1 MNFPKG
7 NPLLSLYNI
16 VLNKIKSLK
25 YPEEILYKNYL
36 GSKLCQAMIQQFRNT
51 NHLLLKPYRYK
62 HTEFFSIQDLT
73 NNLLINRKELKTLK
87 ELCFDVMYKKN
98 MNVFD
103 TFKEIP
109 KIIKKDIKKVL
120 ENRNR
125 IYDVCE
131 ENSALTLQ
139 KRKFVDKDH
148 IFPESSN
155 YFTILRKIYRRKY
168 VNINRFDTNDNFK
181 LLKISEQLTLK
192 FKCKIKKT
200 FLGLE
205 LNSNDIRHFV
215 NLEKYIKSIYYPD
228 LKESIYRFKS
238 LKEDK
243 ILVNYNRNDIE
254 SISGY
259 KFLKDNCFQDDE
271 YYVSLNIYIKEK
283 FNEISLY
290 FKIDEIIEIN

>member
-7 NPLLSLYNI
+7 NTILSLYNI

-25 YPEEILYKNYL
+25 YPEEILYQNYL
-36 GSKLCQAMIQQFRNT
+36 GSKLCHTMIQQFRNT
-51 NHLLLKPYRYK
+51 NNLLLKSYRYR
-62 HTEFFSIQDLT
+62 HTESFSIQDLT
-73 NNLLINRKELKTLK
+73 HNLIINSQGLKTLK

-103 TFKEIP
+103 AFNEIP
-109 KIIKKDIKKVL
+109 KIIKKDIKKTL
-120 ENRNR
+120 KNRNR
-125 IYDVCE
+125 IYDFCE

-139 KRKFVDKDH
+139 KRKFVNKDH
-148 IFPESSN
+148 IIPESST

-168 VNINRFDTNDNFK
+168 VNINRFNTTDNFK
-181 LLKISEQLTLK
+181 LLKISEPLTLK

-200 FLGLE
+200 MLGLE
-205 LNSNDIRHFV
+205 LNANTICHFV
-215 NLEKYIKSIYYPD
+215 NLEKYIKSMYYPD
-228 LKESIYRFKS
+228 LKESNYRFKS
-238 LKEDK
+238 LNGD
-243 ILVNYNRNDIE
+243 IIIVNYNKNDIN

-259 KFLKDNCFQDDE
+259 KFLKDQCFQDDE
-271 YYVSLNIYIKEK
+271 YYVSLNIFIKEK

>member
-1 MNFPKG
+1 MNFPKEYTVIT
-7 NPLLSLYNI
+7 LYNI

-25 YPEEILYKNYL
+25 YPEEILYQNYL

-51 NHLLLKPYRYK
+51 NHLLLKPYRYR

-73 NNLLINRKELKTLK
+73 NNLLINRKGLKTLK
-87 ELCFDVMYKKN
+87 ELCFDTMYKKN
-98 MNVFD
+98 INVFD

-120 ENRNR
+120 KNRNR
-125 IYDVCE
+125 IYDICE

-148 IFPESSN
+148 IFPESAN
-155 YFTILRKIYRRKY
+155 YFTILRKIYQRKY
-168 VNINRFDTNDNFK
+168 VNINRFNTNDNFK
-181 LLKISEQLTLK
+181 LLKISEPLTIKL
-192 FKCKIKKT
+192 KCKIRKT
-200 FLGLE
+200 LIGLE
-205 LNSNDIRHFV
+205 LNSNAIRHFI

-228 LKESIYRFKS
+228 LEESNYRFKT
-238 LKEDK
+238 LEGDK
-243 ILVNYNRNDIE
+243 IVVNYNINDID

-259 KFLKDNCFQDDE
+259 KFLKDKCFQEDE
-271 YYVSLNIYIKEK
+271 YNVSLNNYIKEK